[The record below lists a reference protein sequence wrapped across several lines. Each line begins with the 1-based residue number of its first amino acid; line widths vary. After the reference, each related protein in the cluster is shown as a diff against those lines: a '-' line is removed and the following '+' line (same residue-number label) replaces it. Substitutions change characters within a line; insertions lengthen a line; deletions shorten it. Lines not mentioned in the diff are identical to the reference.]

1 MRQFFIRNW
10 GRSCKLQ
17 QELWQLSLEEDF
29 SFPPSNQKQEGK
41 IAYQKLKTIHLYEI
55 QHEIKLKEKKRL
67 KLGLSRHD
75 KQKYCIYLTCMVIM
89 TNISHA
95 EKTIKFISDK
105 KDSNLRTAH
114 RIKSTKLMTH
124 VEM

>member
-1 MRQFFIRNW
+1 MRFNM
-10 GRSCKLQ
+10 KLN
-17 QELWQLSLEEDF
+17 S
-29 SFPPSNQKQEGK
+29 
-41 IAYQKLKTIHLYEI
+41 
-55 QHEIKLKEKKRL
+55 KKRNAR

-89 TNISHA
+89 TNISHT

-105 KDSNLRTAH
+105 KDINLRTAH
-114 RIKSTKLMTH
+114 RIRSTKLLTH